1 MKLTGRGRNTFKG
14 IYYDAFKDSFYYL
27 EILIQH
33 RKFFKQTCKGHKSPI
48 KFFKTTS
55 FDRFSAGYFISASYT
70 NSLLA
75 CNQLI

>member
-14 IYYDAFKDSFYYL
+14 IYYDAFKDTFYYL

-48 KFFKTTS
+48 KFKLHPST
-55 FDRFSAGYFISASYT
+55 ASMQAILY
-70 NSLLA
+70 LHHIQILY
-75 CNQLI
+75 